1 VAAANETSAP
11 NAASSSS
18 AREPRLSPATRK
30 RDFRAGSWWWCH
42 WCRRWRSAAPDHEQ
56 DAQNDNPN
64 SGDGARARFAV
75 SRAKRRS
82 NTRRPRASSNHA
94 IPSRPWDSR
103 GGKQRSSRSG
113 SAATLGAGPHAE
125 RAADG
130 RAADGRAADGRAP
143 DEGVRAA
150 GEWRGKRGTCRKRQD
165 DRTQRPR
172 RKSMHSGAAG
182 SFDPPADVG
191 AAGPARGGPGLL
203 STPPRRRRQ
212 AGRARD
218 RARAQKT
225 ARRHNAETPLSG
237 ADPTG
242 RPPQAS
248 DGDAGARRQTP
259 RAAEEKKTP
268 HEFFE
273 NSQILNSSVR
283 FKVRTTLILLAASI
297 FPPFFSSKKGKNGS
311 GAGAPLGT
319 KGEAASEAS
328 RRELRA
334 KGRR

>member
-130 RAADGRAADGRAP
+130 RAADGRAP

-150 GEWRGKRGTCRKRQD
+150 GEGRGKRGTCRKRQD

-212 AGRARD
+212 ARRARD

-259 RAAEEKKTP
+259 KGETP
-268 HEFFE
+268 VSSPSFFE
-273 NSQILNSSVR
+273 KLQILNS
-283 FKVRTTLILLAASI
+283 TTYVFSLHVTGTLAASH

-311 GAGAPLGT
+311 GAGAPLST

-334 KGRR
+334 EGRR